1 MIALETGRSA
11 ENHSR
16 VPLVIVTFCTFGF
29 EVVLDADGSIEMKKS
44 KMARKGGKSVHLKA
58 EIFFMSKK

>member
-1 MIALETGRSA
+1 
-11 ENHSR
+11 
-16 VPLVIVTFCTFGF
+16 
-29 EVVLDADGSIEMKKS
+29 VLDADGSIEMKKS